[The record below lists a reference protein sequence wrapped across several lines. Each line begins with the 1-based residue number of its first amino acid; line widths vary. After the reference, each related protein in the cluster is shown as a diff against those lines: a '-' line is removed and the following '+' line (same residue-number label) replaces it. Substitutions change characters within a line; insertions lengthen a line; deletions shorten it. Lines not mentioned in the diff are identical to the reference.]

1 MSDGSGIRHR
11 IWAFVRVMNVRLR
24 FVFLMVLTGL
34 IAANWENI
42 GNHWERW
49 TRPKSATEAGA
60 ISAYE
65 YYCPMHPSVV
75 RGEPGNCPICGM
87 PLTKR
92 EKGEAPELPA
102 GTLARVQLSPQR
114 MELGGIGTSE
124 VGYRPVEREI
134 RTVGT
139 IELDERRVAHI
150 AARTAGRVEKLYVD
164 FTGEKVG
171 RGDPLVDVYSPEL
184 ISTQQEY
191 LLALRTFGGRKD
203 AGAPGAAAAGAST
216 AGTAAGTS
224 SEAKSL
230 LDASRERL
238 RLWGVGDDQIADLE
252 REGKPRERLTIRSPI
267 SGTVTAKKV
276 QAGQYVGEGTEM
288 YTIADL
294 SSVWMTGSIYEA
306 DAGSVR
312 VGQPVEVRS
321 SNDPDRVFHG
331 EIAFVQPVVEAATRT
346 LRIRVNVPNPDGN
359 LRPGAYVDV
368 RIDQASGASS
378 ASGSASAIADS
389 YECPMGAEFVSDRPG
404 KCPKCGMD
412 IVKVERGPAGQS
424 LAIPESA
431 VIDTGT
437 RKIVYLER
445 EPGIFDALE
454 VKLGPHAGGY
464 YPVLEGLTAGDR
476 IVTAGAFLV
485 DAEGR
490 LNPAAASS
498 YFGAS
503 GGPSAGKP

>member
-1 MSDGSGIRHR
+1 MSNGTGIRHQ

-34 IAANWENI
+34 IAANWEDI

-49 TRPKSATEAGA
+49 TRPKSASEAGE

-65 YYCPMHPSVV
+65 YYCPMHPSVI

-92 EKGEAPELPA
+92 EKGTAPDLPA
-102 GTLARVQLSPQR
+102 GTLARVQLSPHR

-124 VGYRPVEREI
+124 VAYRPIAREI

-139 IELDERRVAHI
+139 IELDERKVAHI
-150 AARTAGRVEKLYVD
+150 AARTGGRVEKLYVD

-191 LLALRTFGGRKD
+191 LLALRSFGGRKD
-203 AGAPGAAAAGAST
+203 ATEAA
-216 AGTAAGTS
+216 TS
-224 SEAKSL
+224 GEAKSL
-230 LDASRERL
+230 LEASRERL
-238 RLWGVGDDQIADLE
+238 RLWGIGNDQIADLE
-252 REGKPRERLTIRSPI
+252 REGKPRERVTIRSPI

-276 QAGQYVGEGTEM
+276 QAGQYVAEGQEM

-294 SSVWMTGSIYEA
+294 TSVWMTGSVYEA
-306 DAGSVR
+306 DAAHIR
-312 VGQPVEVRS
+312 VGQPVEVRP
-321 SNDPDRVFHG
+321 SNDPDRIFRG
-331 EIAFVQPVVEAATRT
+331 EIAFVQPIVEAATRT
-346 LRIRVNVPNPDGN
+346 LRIRVDVPNPDGT

-378 ASGSASAIADS
+378 ASGSASAIADV

-412 IVKVERGPAGQS
+412 LVKVERGPGGQS

-445 EPGIFDALE
+445 ESGIFDAVE

-464 YPVLEGLTAGDR
+464 YPVLEGLAEGDLV
-476 IVTAGAFLV
+476 VTTGAFLV

-490 LNPAAASS
+490 LNPAVASS

-503 GGPSAGKP
+503 GGPSTGKP